1 VPASCYSRPVSCTLS
16 VSQAWLEIV
25 RAGSRIDLTAR
36 ASGVGAA
43 IFAWSLTDPYEQ
55 LSDAY
60 TFMELRRARPSV
72 GDHLYSTLRRPM
84 LSLERD
90 DAGHGIDLLRHDYW
104 WPRNKCREALVEQA
118 KATGIASPL
127 RCDWPYALNVFAR
140 TRIGEGGVL
149 IDDPV
154 ATTQGTRIELRTR
167 FDVVVAVMAAGTVSP
182 AIDVMVNPVSPAVAS
197 F

>member
-1 VPASCYSRPVSCTLS
+1 MMPASRRSTPVSCTLS
-16 VSQAWLEIV
+16 GSQTWLAIV

-36 ASGVGAA
+36 GPGVGAA
-43 IFAWSLTDPYEQ
+43 IFAWSVTDPYEQ

-90 DAGHGIDLLRHDYW
+90 DAGHGIDLLRHDTW
-104 WPRNKCREALVEQA
+104 WPRETCRDALAAQAEAN
-118 KATGIASPL
+118 GILSPL
-127 RCDWPYALNVFAR
+127 RGDWPYALNVFAR
-140 TRIGEGGVL
+140 TRIGEGGDL

-154 ATTQGTRIELRTR
+154 ATAQGTRIELRAR
-167 FDVVVAVMAAGTVSP
+167 FDVVVAVMAAGTVAP
-182 AIDVMVNPVSPAVAS
+182 AIDVLVDPA
-197 F
+197 

>member
-1 VPASCYSRPVSCTLS
+1 MYASRDPTFVSLS
-16 VSQAWLEIV
+16 ASESWLEIV
-25 RAGSRIDLTAR
+25 RAGSRLDLTACG
-36 ASGVGAA
+36 AGVGAA

-90 DAGHGIDLLRHDYW
+90 DAGHGVDLLRHDYW
-104 WPRNKCREALVEQA
+104 WPRDKCRDALAEQA
-118 KATGIASPL
+118 EANGIPSPL
-127 RCDWPYALNVFAR
+127 RRDWPYALNLFAR
-140 TRIGEGGVL
+140 TLIGEGGDL

-154 ATTQGTRIELRTR
+154 VTQQGSRIELRAR
-167 FDVVVAVMAAGTVSP
+167 FDVVFAVMAAGTASP
-182 AIDVMVNPVSPAVAS
+182 AIDVRVEPA
-197 F
+197 

>member
-1 VPASCYSRPVSCTLS
+1 MLASRYPTPVSCTLS
-16 VSQAWLEIV
+16 VSQTWLEIV
-25 RAGSRIDLTAR
+25 RAGSRIDVTAHGP
-36 ASGVGAA
+36 GVGAA

-55 LSDAY
+55 LSDAH

-90 DAGHGIDLLRHDYW
+90 DAGHSIDLLRHDYW
-104 WPRNKCREALVEQA
+104 WPRDKCREALAEEA
-118 KATGIASPL
+118 KASGIASPL

-140 TRIGEGGVL
+140 TRIGEGGEL

-182 AIDVMVNPVSPAVAS
+182 AIDVMVDPA
-197 F
+197 

>member
-1 VPASCYSRPVSCTLS
+1 MMLASRYPTLSSCTLS
-16 VSQAWLEIV
+16 ASQTLLEIV
-25 RAGSRIDLTAR
+25 RAGSRIDLAAR
-36 ASGVGAA
+36 GPGVGAA
-43 IFAWSLTDPYEQ
+43 IFAWSLTDPYDQ

-104 WPRNKCREALVEQA
+104 WPRDRCRDALAEEAEA
-118 KATGIASPL
+118 NGIPSPL
-127 RCDWPYALNVFAR
+127 RRDWPYALNVFAR
-140 TRIGEGGVL
+140 TRIGESGDL

-154 ATTQGTRIELRTR
+154 VTKLGTRIELRAR

-182 AIDVMVNPVSPAVAS
+182 AIDVLVDPA
-197 F
+197 